1 MFLQLQQESI
11 LLGHRPAGF
20 TEHYYT
26 EWDDGLGKEKIS
38 LFLLMSI
45 GSTQVPGAEIGKE
58 AFQLLQDHFLDDLV
72 GDPYDRFENALREV
86 NAMVSEKEKELD
98 LKFIPNMNVLIG
110 VIQKDML
117 FLSQRGEAQG
127 YLVRKRHVSSITDGL
142 YDEKNKED
150 LFQNIASGV
159 LEVGD
164 STVLVTGPLVQYV
177 TPNDLSKIFSEQP
190 LRGATKELEDLLHS
204 DIEDQMSLVAFE
216 VLEKAEEVVAA
227 SGPTSVKLES
237 EEVYEEREEEEENSA
252 SPNGRFGK
260 GLAALQKF
268 AAYKDRFQ
276 FLDKIRSWEK
286 KKLLITIGALVLV
299 LALGIFILNTTLGK
313 QRTINAMQEKL
324 ATAEDNIALAETKGA
339 FDKAEANVLLNSAE
353 DLAVEV
359 LESGYLGVDV
369 STILD
374 LIQEQRDYLDNVQH
388 ITDDL
393 KLVADLSGDL
403 AGASLLGVQPYGD
416 RIVAF
421 SDQSA
426 FQILI
431 DQVEEPDVLDAT
443 ERMAAGRF
451 FDEYNSIVFITQ
463 AAKLIEYTDG
473 NSQFADTSDV
483 TWHSGVD
490 IATYSN
496 KIYVLDAVS
505 NQIWRY
511 ARGTEA
517 YGSAQGYFSGEVD
530 LSKAISLAV
539 DGSIWLL
546 NNDGTIVK
554 YLSGELLEFAI
565 KKAPLEGMTGATRLY
580 TELEVNQVYVLDPA
594 NDRLFIFDKATTNN
608 DITYN
613 AQYIFDD
620 IKGTLVDV
628 FVDKDRNVIVLAT
641 TSAVYELSFE

>member
-1 MFLQLQQESI
+1 MYLQLQQESI
-11 LLGHRPAGF
+11 LLGRRPAGF

-58 AFQLLQDHFLDDLV
+58 AFQLLQDHFLDDLA
-72 GDPYDRFENALREV
+72 GDPYDRFENALREINTV
-86 NAMVSEKEKELD
+86 VSQKEKELD

-177 TPNDLSKIFSEQP
+177 TPNDLSKIFSEQA
-190 LRGATKELEDLLHS
+190 LREAAKELEDLLHS
-204 DIEDQMSLVAFE
+204 DIEEQMSLVAFE
-216 VLEKAEEVVAA
+216 VLEKTEEIAAGAVA
-227 SGPTSVKLES
+227 GVEVEG
-237 EEVYEEREEEEENSA
+237 EEGEAPAYAGVGDAVERES
-252 SPNGRFGK
+252 RFGK
-260 GLAALQKF
+260 GLAALRQF
-268 AAYKDRFQ
+268 AAHEDRFQ
-276 FLDKIRSWEK
+276 FFAKIRGWEK
-286 KKLLITIGALVLV
+286 RKLLMSIGALVLV
-299 LALGIFILNTTLGK
+299 LVAGVFILEVTLGK
-313 QRTINAMQEKL
+313 QRTINEMQEKL
-324 ATAEDNIALAETKGA
+324 ETAENNIALAETKGA
-339 FDKAEANVLLNSAE
+339 FDKEEANVLLNSAE

-359 LESGYLGVDV
+359 ISSGYLGGDASQV
-369 STILD
+369 LD
-374 LIQEQRDYLDNVQH
+374 IIQEQRDYLDNVQH
-388 ITDDL
+388 ITDNL
-393 KLVADLSGDL
+393 KLVADLSGKL
-403 AGASLLGVQPYGD
+403 AGASLIGVQPYGD

-421 SDQSA
+421 SDQTA

-431 DQVEEPDVLDAT
+431 DQVQEPDTVDST
-443 ERMAAGRF
+443 ERIVTGRF
-451 FDEYNSIVFITQ
+451 FDEYDNIIFLTQ
-463 AAKLIEYTDG
+463 AAKLIEYKDG
-473 NSQFADTSDV
+473 NSQFSDTSDV
-483 TWHSGVD
+483 TWHNGVD
-490 IATYSN
+490 VATYSN
-496 KIYVLDAVS
+496 KIYVLDPIS

-517 YGSAQGYFSGEVD
+517 YGAAQAYFSGEVD

-539 DGSIWLL
+539 DGSIWVLSSG
-546 NNDGTIVK
+546 GTLSK
-554 YLSGELLEFAI
+554 YLSGELVEFVI
-565 KKAPLEGMTGATRLY
+565 KKAPLEGIVGTSRVY
-580 TELEVNQVYVLDPA
+580 TELEVNQVYLLDPA
-594 NDRLFIFDKATTNN
+594 KDRLFVFDKNSKGN

-613 AQYIFDD
+613 VQYIFDE
-620 IKGTLVDV
+620 IEGTLVDM
-628 FVDKDRNVIVLAT
+628 FVDKDRNVIVIAT